1 MREWILEFYTIMGT
15 ALFVMGVIQML
26 PWFRRRAVERGFSGW
41 IGIPAILA
49 GIGLIT
55 VIASRTGVL

>member
-1 MREWILEFYTIMGT
+1 
-15 ALFVMGVIQML
+15 ML
-26 PWFRRRAVERGFSGW
+26 PWFRKRAVERGFSGW

-55 VIASRTGVL
+55 VIASRTGLL

>member
-1 MREWILEFYTIMGT
+1 MGLYTILGFV
-15 ALFVMGVIQML
+15 LFLLGSVQML

-49 GIGLIT
+49 CIGLIT
-55 VIASRTGVL
+55 MLASNHGLVG

>member
-1 MREWILEFYTIMGT
+1 
-15 ALFVMGVIQML
+15 MGVIQML

-55 VIASRTGVL
+55 IIASRTGIFVKHFFKVPDLN

>member
-1 MREWILEFYTIMGT
+1 LEFYTILG
-15 ALFVMGVIQML
+15 AVLFVMGVIQML

-49 GIGLIT
+49 GIGLTI
-55 VIASRTGVL
+55 IILSRKAFLE

>member
-1 MREWILEFYTIMGT
+1 LNLYTILGA

-26 PWFRRRAVERGFSGW
+26 PWFRKRAVERGFSGW

-55 VIASRTGVL
+55 IIASRSGVL